1 MLHSP
6 KVWSAILN
14 KVNVVRLA
22 QWVRKGKYL
31 FRDLIKIKLV
41 NSFEGGWEEAGNSEE
56 LPTPKWRHK
65 MNWRQRAHPKM
76 LGSSAW
82 MQANPPPS
90 PTPGSSAISF
100 YYSYFKGTVSIISSD
115 PPCKDDN
122 VRFTT
127 VPLKPLEDIV
137 VFLGFRVLSSDNS
150 SKSCCHLDITL
161 TVPLM
166 ILWRIHRF

>member
-1 MLHSP
+1 MGGGGQLRRATNPEMTSQ
-6 KVWSAILN
+6 N
-14 KVNVVRLA
+14 ELA
-22 QWVRKGKYL
+22 AARSSKNARKLRVDAGK
-31 FRDLIKIKLV
+31 
-41 NSFEGGWEEAGNSEE
+41 
-56 LPTPKWRHK
+56 P
-65 MNWRQRAHPKM
+65 
-76 LGSSAW
+76 
-82 MQANPPPS
+82 PPPS

-166 ILWRIHRF
+166 IL